1 MTFQK
6 GVSGNPAGRPVGVR
20 DRRTALREAL
30 ESRGE
35 ELLSKAVER
44 ALGGD
49 TTVLIA
55 LLSKVIPRIKPE
67 SVAIENNISGRS
79 PTEQATAIVSSALS
93 GNLAPSIASE
103 LLQSL
108 ACAVKVREA
117 DELLSR
123 IERLEDSFYAQN

>member
-6 GVSGNPAGRPVGVR
+6 GVSGNPAGRPVGVK

-30 ESRGE
+30 ECRGE
-35 ELLSKAVER
+35 ELLGKAVEK
-44 ALGGD
+44 ALEGD

-55 LLSKVIPRIKPE
+55 LLSKIIPRVKPE
-67 SVAIENNISGRS
+67 SAAIENNISGRS
-79 PTEQATAIVSSALS
+79 PTEQATAIISSALS
-93 GNLAPSIASE
+93 GSLAPSIASE

-117 DELLSR
+117 DELRSR
-123 IERLEDSFYAQN
+123 IKRLEDSFYGQD

>member
-1 MTFQK
+1 
-6 GVSGNPAGRPVGVR
+6 
-20 DRRTALREAL
+20 
-30 ESRGE
+30 
-35 ELLSKAVER
+35 
-44 ALGGD
+44 
-49 TTVLIA
+49 VLIA